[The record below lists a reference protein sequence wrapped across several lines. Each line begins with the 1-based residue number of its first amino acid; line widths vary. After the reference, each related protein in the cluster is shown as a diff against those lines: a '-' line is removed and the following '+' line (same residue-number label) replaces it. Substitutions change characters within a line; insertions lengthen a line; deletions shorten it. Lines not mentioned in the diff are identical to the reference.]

1 MSDDG
6 EIEREDEEAVENEE
20 GEGEK
25 EVRSLCIGNI
35 ILEKTIFTAC
45 WCDAI
50 SRASWREPFF
60 TVQDW

>member
-45 WCDAI
+45 
-50 SRASWREPFF
+50 
-60 TVQDW
+60 